1 MLEFRIYYGQQLLQA
16 TAGEK
21 SRTRESTSYST
32 KQSKSE
38 NIFQLPEVSGIW
50 RTVLTWSDFH
60 NICSE

>member
-38 NIFQLPEVSGIW
+38 NIFQLPEVSGI
-50 RTVLTWSDFH
+50 
-60 NICSE
+60 